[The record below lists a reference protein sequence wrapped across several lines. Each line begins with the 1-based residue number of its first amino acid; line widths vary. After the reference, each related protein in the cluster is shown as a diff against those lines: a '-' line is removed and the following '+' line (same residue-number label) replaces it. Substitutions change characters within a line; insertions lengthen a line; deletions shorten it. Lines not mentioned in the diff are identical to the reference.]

1 MIGSMGA
8 VVHADDTIILFDRS
22 LLRPDGGQ
30 NTCAGTTDLNSPLKV
45 VRYRCSLGD
54 VQNSYSDI
62 QRPRPRQVVCHRID
76 RCPAR
81 A

>member
-22 LLRPDGGQ
+22 LLRPDGGP

-45 VRYRCSLGD
+45 VR
-54 VQNSYSDI
+54 
-62 QRPRPRQVVCHRID
+62 D
-76 RCPAR
+76 RCTWATSKTATATFNGRVRNKLFATEPIGRPVR

>member
-45 VRYRCSLGD
+45 VRDRCSLGD

-62 QRPRPRQVVCHRID
+62 QRRVRDKLFATEPIGA
-76 RCPAR
+76 PAR